1 MNLGSPLPFELGEV
15 LDGVDSDGNSVNDEI
30 LGKVFIIKGRGSSS
44 AGIVS
49 KDTEQVWAV
58 ALKNV
63 GASAVEAKDLA
74 KLDIT
79 VTNPEDIFKQVD
91 ATNDT
96 AANQLVVAVDPY
108 LSSGAA
114 SQNKIFW
121 GIVRGVTTLRTNDT
135 SISVTAG
142 DAVDAHT
149 DGGIDAAA
157 SDGDNCGYVL
167 ESSTTASED
176 IKAFFR
182 APWFC

>member
-63 GASAVEAKDLA
+63 NATALEPKELA

-79 VTNPEDIFKQVD
+79 VTNPEEIFKHAD
-91 ATNDT
+91 GANDGH
-96 AANQLVVAVDPY
+96 ANQLVVAVDPY
-108 LSSGAA
+108 LSAGAA
-114 SQNKIFW
+114 AQNKIFW
-121 GIVRGVTTLRTNDT
+121 GIVRGVTTVKTNAT
-135 SISVTAG
+135 LVSLTAG
-142 DAVDAHT
+142 DVIDAYN
-149 DGGIDAAA
+149 DAGIDSAAA
-157 SDGDNCGYVL
+157 AGDNCGYTL
-167 ESSTTASED
+167 ETTSTAD
-176 IKAFFR
+176 ADVKVFFR